1 MRPWTVQKRVYQ
13 YCYSAIS
20 FCHIEVSQGVDEYR
34 GDTTG
39 MEKSYRNS
47 KGREKNMRH
56 LAEASIKYTIKASL
70 DREAWS
76 QQVS

>member
-1 MRPWTVQKRVYQ
+1 MRPWTVQNRVYQ

-34 GDTTG
+34 GDTT
-39 MEKSYRNS
+39 MEKSYWNS

-70 DREAWS
+70 DREVRS